1 MRYFIMFE
9 LYSCHGLPIF
19 LSLRNS
25 VFDKNDH
32 LVDFSAVA
40 LDKGVQIFFN
50 GYLKPLIADNP
61 GSTEGGVPAVK
72 IGPIVEWWSTGFDKD
87 ANSTIGKTV
96 RNILFLR
103 LLLERLIS
111 GLAKNPK
118 F

>member
-1 MRYFIMFE
+1 MDCEDRPTVLVTSY
-9 LYSCHGLPIF
+9 
-19 LSLRNS
+19 S

-87 ANSTIGKTV
+87 ANSTIGFTTALGDYYLK
-96 RNILFLR
+96 
-103 LLLERLIS
+103 E
-111 GLAKNPK
+111 PHEE
-118 F
+118 